1 MAPWGKRICMTY
13 NPLILLY
20 MEEWCK
26 IVRSQV
32 KKVIAEQE
40 NARPAG
46 AGVLLHR

>member
-1 MAPWGKRICMTY
+1 
-13 NPLILLY
+13 

-40 NARPAG
+40 NARSLAKRH
-46 AGVLLHR
+46 LRYR